1 MKEFLHTAWHRLTSS
16 KVAWMAIPM
25 AVAQI
30 WLTISGQDISAEVT
44 NIFTALWSV
53 VAVFLA
59 VNNPDDCDHF

>member
-1 MKEFLHTAWHRLTSS
+1 MKDFFVTAWHRLTSS

-25 AVAQI
+25 AAAQI
-30 WLTISGQDISAEVT
+30 WLTVSGQDISAEVT

-59 VNNPDDCDHF
+59 VNNPEDHDKF